1 MEDLITEKN
10 DLYSLP
16 LHKQANLKWS
26 FHLLFGFS
34 VTLLLGFIL
43 IPGDDSEKFILNLI
57 FSVFMIFILY
67 GWLALAFFKKPYL
80 IINDEYLE
88 YKWLFGRK
96 RIDLGTI
103 NQIEFYSESGVTR
116 LGIGAIEHGKLSFF
130 EATDRML
137 GRNYSVS
144 IVVST
149 FSNIDFE
156 KLRLTLIAKVNQRKQ

>member
-1 MEDLITEKN
+1 MEDLITEN
-10 DLYSLP
+10 NGLYSLP
-16 LHKQANLKWS
+16 LHKQAKLKWS
-26 FHLLFGFS
+26 FHLLYGFL

-43 IPGDDSEKFILNLI
+43 IPGDDSVKLSLKLF
-57 FSVFMIFILY
+57 FCVFMIFILY
-67 GWLALAFFKKPYL
+67 SWFALAFFNKPYL

-96 RIDLGTI
+96 RIDLDTI
-103 NQIEFYSESGVTR
+103 NQIEFYSENGVTK
-116 LGIGAIEHGKLSFF
+116 LGIGAIEHGKRSFF

-149 FSNIDFE
+149 FSNIDFD
-156 KLRLTLIAKVNQRKQ
+156 KLRLTLIAKINQRNQ